1 MSDTNGAGA
10 PAKGPRIVMM
20 GAGALGGYVGAHLAL
35 AGHDVTLV
43 DFWHDHIETIRKNGV
58 QLSGLTPEETFS
70 VPVKTMH
77 LHEVSSMAKQGLID
91 IAFVSMKSYDT
102 DWITTLVKPYLSPT
116 GYVVSLQNCIN
127 EETIAGIV
135 GWGKT
140 IGCIASAISVELY
153 EPGKIRRQAPKASGD
168 TSIFRVGEVHGR
180 LTRRIEDLATML
192 RHVDGTKATTNLWG
206 ERWSKLSQNAMRNG
220 LSAATGLSGREMDEI
235 EPIRHF
241 SMRLAGEA
249 VEIGIALGYELE
261 KIGKLDPQELLKALH
276 GDKEA
281 FAKSRRPHAGADD
294 GGRARRVPAAVDG
307 SGYDQGPPYR
317 NRLPQ
322 RFHCPQGQGD
332 RHRGACQRTA
342 NRGSAARR
350 TRRDSGGDGEH
361 HGDLAPELSLP
372 RAAAA

>member
-281 FAKSRRPHAGADD
+281 FARVDALMLAQTTGGARGALQRPSMGQDMIKGRRTEIDYLNGFIVRKGKEIGIEAPANALLTE
-294 GGRARRVPAAVDG
+294 AVQRVERGEIPAAME
-307 SGYDQGPPYR
+307 
-317 NRLPQ
+317 NITAAWPQ
-322 RFHCPQGQGD
+322 
-332 RHRGACQRTA
+332 
-342 NRGSAARR
+342 N
-350 TRRDSGGDGEH
+350 
-361 HGDLAPELSLP
+361 
-372 RAAAA
+372 